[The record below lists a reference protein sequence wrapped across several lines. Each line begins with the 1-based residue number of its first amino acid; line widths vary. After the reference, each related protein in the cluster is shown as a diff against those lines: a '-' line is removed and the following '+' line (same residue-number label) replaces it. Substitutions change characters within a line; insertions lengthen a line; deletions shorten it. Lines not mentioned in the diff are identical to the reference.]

1 MFYTSLVLCWWTLV
15 GVFGAEVTLVSVMEG
30 DNVTL
35 HTHFTEIQ
43 RENEIKW
50 WFFKDIIIRIKK
62 AANINPEYDKVPP
75 RFRGRVKMNA
85 QNGDLTITDITPQD
99 SGCYKVENI
108 TKTNSA
114 FKTFNITV
122 YAASTVSIVSST
134 VRITV
139 PPKNP
144 SGRQQP
150 DPMILIYCVAAAVGC
165 LMILASVLI
174 FWIYRKHKNKH
185 QQDQSGEDEDTYAN
199 TTFHKL
205 NTQMKQS
212 EITEVV
218 YTFYTINTDQNPLL
232 S

>member
-122 YAASTVSIVSST
+122 Y
-134 VRITV
+134 
-139 PPKNP
+139 
-144 SGRQQP
+144 GRQQP